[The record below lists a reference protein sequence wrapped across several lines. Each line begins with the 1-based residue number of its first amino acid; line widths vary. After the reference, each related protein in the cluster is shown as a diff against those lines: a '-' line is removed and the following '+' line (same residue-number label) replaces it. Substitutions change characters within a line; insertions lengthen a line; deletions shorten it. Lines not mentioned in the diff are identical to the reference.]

1 MNMTQPLHRAL
12 SLHPDAVVTIFRD
25 RRRSY
30 RQLVDRVARLAG
42 ALQQLGMQPGD
53 RVGMLGLNS
62 DWYFEYILGTWWG
75 GGVVNGVNTRW
86 SVPEIVYS
94 LDDCD
99 TRILLVDDNFL
110 AMAEDIRRTAKHP
123 PLLIHVGDGAAPE
136 GMLSYEQLLR
146 DTAPVADAERR
157 GDDLANV
164 MYTGGTTGH
173 PKGVMQS
180 HHNLWSL
187 LMSRLAV
194 RAPAEG
200 YAPALHVA
208 PMFHGAALAA
218 VLVQLLLDQPH
229 VFVPSFDPLELMQT
243 IEREQVHET
252 LLVPTML
259 QVILMHPQF
268 PRFDLSSLKMM
279 VYGAAPI
286 SPALMELA
294 MERLPELEFT
304 QGYGMTETTSGV
316 VFNGPAN
323 HSAAGVANGRIRA
336 AGQPAVGV
344 LARIVDEQDNEVPRG
359 VVGEILLR
367 GESVML
373 GYWNRPE
380 DSAQAKRGGWMH
392 TGDAGYMD
400 DEGYIYIVDR
410 VKDMIVSGGENV
422 YSAEVEGALASHPAV
437 ALSAVIGIPHA
448 KWGEAVHA
456 VIVLKPGSSAEG
468 EEIIEH
474 CRRFIAGY
482 KCPKTVEFRE
492 ALPLSAAGK
501 ILKRDLRS
509 PYWKDQQRAVN

>member
-1 MNMTQPLHRAL
+1 MHMTHALQRAL
-12 SLHPDAVVTIFRD
+12 LLHPDRLVTIFRD
-25 RRRSY
+25 RRRNY
-30 RQLVDRVARLAG
+30 REFGERVARLAG
-42 ALQQLGMQPGD
+42 ALQALGMQPGD

-62 DWYFEYILGTWWG
+62 DWYFEYVLGTWWG
-75 GGVVNGVNTRW
+75 GGVINGVNTRW

-110 AMAEDIRRTAKHP
+110 AMAEDIRRSAKVAP
-123 PLLIHVGDGAAPE
+123 VLIHVGDGPAPD

-146 DTAPVADAERR
+146 EARPVEDCQR
-157 GDDLANV
+157 GGTDLASI

-173 PKGVMQS
+173 PKGVMHS
-180 HHNLWSL
+180 HQNIWSM
-187 LMSRLAV
+187 LMARLAGH
-194 RAPAEG
+194 PIEEG
-200 YAPALHVA
+200 AVVLHVA
-208 PMFHGAALAA
+208 PMFHAAALAA
-218 VLVQLLLDQPH
+218 VLLQYMMDLPH
-229 VFVPSFDPLELMQT
+229 VFMPGFEPVELMQT
-243 IEREQVHET
+243 IQREQVRET
-252 LLVPTML
+252 LLVPVML
-259 QVILMHPQF
+259 QVILTHPEF
-268 PRFDLSSLKMM
+268 HRYDLSSLKSM

-286 SPALMELA
+286 SPALMNLA
-294 MERLPELEFT
+294 LEHLPGLEFT

-316 VFNGPAN
+316 VFNGPEN
-323 HSAAGVANGRIRA
+323 HSAAGVASGRIRA
-336 AGQPAVGV
+336 AGQPGISV
-344 LARIVDEQDNEVPRG
+344 LARIVDEQGEEVPRG
-359 VVGEILLR
+359 SVGEILLR
-367 GESVML
+367 GPQIML

-380 DSAQAKRGGWMH
+380 ETAQALRGGWMH

-422 YSAEVEGALASHPAV
+422 YSAEVEGAIASHPAV

-456 VIVLKPGSSAEG
+456 VIVLKPGTRAEG

-492 ALPLSAAGK
+492 AMPLSAAGK